1 MTTITTPTAEMTE
14 ATLAPIIKALH
25 EVYASLAEEV
35 KTSEGVTLPPAMFV
49 VQRSTRAWG
58 HITTRPA
65 WSAETE
71 ALDEEYAYAPY
82 AISMGLPCLKTVER
96 GFHEIMVS
104 GENLRRGAR
113 AVFGTVAHE
122 TAHALNIVN
131 GVRDVDSNG
140 RHNKRFKATAE
151 GAFGLTITKVSES
164 IGWSHTEV
172 SDECAKRWA
181 ECIARIDEAIAVVG
195 GTHTAR
201 GSGGFGFGGMFGGGA
216 GGDAPKGRNK
226 NLLKAECGC
235 GKSIRVSRTNLA
247 YVGACR
253 ACGEDF
259 TVAE

>member
-1 MTTITTPTAEMTE
+1 MNTATTTQD
-14 ATLAPIIKALH
+14 ATLAPVITALH
-25 EVYASLAEEV
+25 EVYEILSGSVL
-35 KTSEGVTLPPAMFV
+35 KTEGVNLPRAVFT
-49 VQRSTRAWG
+49 VQRSERAWG
-58 HITTRPA
+58 HISVVPL
-65 WSAETE
+65 WGHETE
-71 ALDEEYAYAPY
+71 ELDEDYAYAGY
-82 AISMGLPCLKTVER
+82 AISMGLTPLKTVEH
-96 GFHEIMVS
+96 GLHEIMVS
-104 GENLRRGAR
+104 AENLRRGGR

-122 TAHALNIVN
+122 TAHALNIVK

-172 SDECAKRWA
+172 SEECATRWA
-181 ECIARIDEAIAVVG
+181 ECIAKIDEAIAVVG
-195 GTHTAR
+195 QAHA
-201 GSGGFGFGGMFGGGA
+201 SQGGRVSVGGLFGGLGGGT
-216 GGDAPKGRNK
+216 APKGRNK

-253 ACGEDF
+253 GCGEDF

>member
-172 SDECAKRWA
+172 SDECAERWA
-181 ECIARIDEAIAVVG
+181 SCIKKLEDAIAVVSGTKVGQG
-195 GTHTAR
+195 G
-201 GSGGFGFGGMFGGGA
+201 GISIGGFGGMFGGGS
-216 GGDAPKGRNK
+216 APKGRNK

-235 GKSIRVSRTNLA
+235 GSTIRASLKTLA
-247 YVGACR
+247 KGVVCAEC
-253 ACGEDF
+253 EEVF
-259 TVAE
+259 TVVG

>member
-1 MTTITTPTAEMTE
+1 MDTETTTTTTE
-14 ATLAPIIKALH
+14 ATLAPVITALH
-25 EVYASLAEEV
+25 EVYATLSEHVAE
-35 KTSEGVTLPPAMFV
+35 TEGVTLPRAVFT
-49 VQRSTRAWG
+49 VQRSERAWG
-58 HITTRPA
+58 HISVRPT
-65 WSAETE
+65 WGHETE
-71 ALDEEYAYAPY
+71 ELDEDYAYANY
-82 AISMGLPCLKTVER
+82 AISMGLTPLKTVEH
-96 GFHEIMVS
+96 GLHEIMVS
-104 GENLRRGAR
+104 AENLRRGGR

-122 TAHALNIVN
+122 TAHALNIVK

-140 RHNKRFKATAE
+140 RHNKKFKATAE

-172 SDECAKRWA
+172 SEECATRWA
-181 ECIARIDEAIAVVG
+181 ECIAKIDEAIAVVG
-195 GTHTAR
+195 QAHASR
-201 GSGGFGFGGMFGGGA
+201 SGGGFSIGGMFGGL
-216 GGDAPKGRNK
+216 GGGTAPKGRNK

>member
-1 MTTITTPTAEMTE
+1 MTTTTTPAEMEE
-14 ATLAPIIKALH
+14 ATLAPVIKALH

-58 HITTRPA
+58 HITTAPA
-65 WSAETE
+65 WSAEAE
-71 ALDEEYAYAPY
+71 ELDEDYAYAPF

-122 TAHALNIVN
+122 TAHAYNITQ
-131 GVRDVDSNG
+131 GIRDVDSNG

-151 GAFGLTITKVSES
+151 RVFGLEITKISES

-172 SDECAKRWA
+172 PDSCATRWA
-181 ECIARIDEAIAVVG
+181 DCITKLEDAIAVVS
-195 GTHTAR
+195 GTR
-201 GSGGFGFGGMFGGGA
+201 IGGGA
-216 GGDAPKGRNK
+216 SIGGFFGGFLGGGEAPKGRNK
-226 NLLKAECGC
+226 NLLKATCPCG
-235 GKSIRVSRTNLA
+235 GTVRASLKTLA
-247 YVGACR
+247 KGIV
-253 ACGEDF
+253 CGECEEVY
-259 TVAE
+259 TIEG